1 MTFPGDI
8 SSKEDEMN
16 RAEAWDLLCEYT
28 KNESLR
34 KHALA
39 VEAAMRHYAR
49 KYGEDEEKWSVVGLL
64 HDFDYEIHPTLDEHP
79 QEGAKI
85 LRERGVP
92 EDIIRGVLSHADH
105 LGLPRETLME
115 KTLYAVDELSGF
127 VIAVALVRPSK
138 SVLDVEPKSV
148 RKKMKDKAFAR
159 AVNRDDIAKGAE
171 GLGVELNDHIGEVI
185 EALKGVAD
193 ELGLRGTA

>member
-1 MTFPGDI
+1 MTR
-8 SSKEDEMN
+8 E
-16 RAEAWDLLCEYT
+16 EAWQLLTEFT
-28 KNESLR
+28 KNESLL

-39 VEAAMRHYAR
+39 VEAAMGHYAR
-49 KYGEDEEKWSVVGLL
+49 KFGEDEEKWRVVGLL
-64 HDFDYEIHPTLDEHP
+64 HDFDYEVHPTLDKHP

-92 EDIIRGVLSHADH
+92 EEIIDGVLSHADH
-105 LGLPRETLME
+105 LGLPRDTLMK
-115 KTLYAVDELSGF
+115 KTLYAVDELTGF
-127 VIAVALVRPSK
+127 VIAVALVRPNK
-138 SVLDVEPKSV
+138 SILDVEPGSV

-159 AVNRDDIAKGAE
+159 AVNRDDIIRGAE
-171 GLGVELNDHIGEVI
+171 ALGVPLEEHMGEVI